1 MIDLPAICDRH
12 SGEPGFHPQPRQPA
26 DAIHNRNTDDTS
38 GFTRSPEPLNDP
50 ADVPPGRAQ
59 GSEDQPAQPTTVPQD
74 DLFREIFGKSRGS
87 ADSGGFDQS
96 DRDIRR
102 EPGEPRAGT
111 HDDGEAAPFPMDALP
126 PVLRRVVEGTAME
139 TMLPEA
145 LAAAAALAT
154 LAASIGA
161 GLQVRVGRFETPA
174 NLAMLIALPSGVGKD
189 VVYRYIVRPLV
200 ELDRRLRER
209 WESED
214 KPDLEDALEDARD
227 RLKTAYAARTKADDP
242 DDLDEEI
249 KWIKL
254 QIADIQRHLKRC
266 PKLTLT
272 APGKIKLGLDMM
284 NQEGEACAILTPEGR
299 DSVFK
304 AGDEGFYCAA
314 ISGTR
319 VEDSRMTRQSM
330 RLEQPCL
337 TVLLM
342 AQPDFVTRQLERERM
357 VDSGLLPRFLIYFCT
372 PDLPA
377 IPPDLQVMPDGDA
390 EAWKELIWRTVA
402 AFRMRE
408 GEPAVIDAG
417 PEVTGLFR
425 EYENENRA
433 RRRQGGDMG
442 DIQSFAARWTEQAVT
457 LAVVLHV
464 GLHGGDAA
472 DHPLSAET
480 ARHAIR
486 ISRWFVNRQLEAL
499 FMQRNAWLR
508 QRAGVL
514 REKLLTIKSGKATL
528 GELVR
533 AGWSKDEVRKL
544 AERYPSLISIVSKPV
559 SSQGGRPTEYV
570 KAVQ

>member
-1 MIDLPAICDRH
+1 
-12 SGEPGFHPQPRQPA
+12 
-26 DAIHNRNTDDTS
+26 
-38 GFTRSPEPLNDP
+38 
-50 ADVPPGRAQ
+50 
-59 GSEDQPAQPTTVPQD
+59 
-74 DLFREIFGKSRGS
+74 
-87 ADSGGFDQS
+87 
-96 DRDIRR
+96 
-102 EPGEPRAGT
+102 
-111 HDDGEAAPFPMDALP
+111 
-126 PVLRRVVEGTAME
+126 
-139 TMLPEA
+139 
-145 LAAAAALAT
+145 
-154 LAASIGA
+154 
-161 GLQVRVGRFETPA
+161 
-174 NLAMLIALPSGVGKD
+174 
-189 VVYRYIVRPLV
+189 
-200 ELDRRLRER
+200 
-209 WESED
+209 
-214 KPDLEDALEDARD
+214 
-227 RLKTAYAARTKADDP
+227 
-242 DDLDEEI
+242 
-249 KWIKL
+249 
-254 QIADIQRHLKRC
+254 
-266 PKLTLT
+266 
-272 APGKIKLGLDMM
+272 M